1 VGVALVSGDGRRYV
15 ASVSSGE
22 DAMSESSDT
31 PATPSPGQVEVL
43 YRFDVTYLKAG
54 EHSLVIPIPDR
65 IADLIGRIVVLFPL
79 SLRSKP
85 PSLYGDGGAN
95 SVA

>member
-1 VGVALVSGDGRRYV
+1 VAPLATVK
-15 ASVSSGE
+15 ALNGE
-22 DAMSESSDT
+22 KALAA
-31 PATPSPGQVEVL
+31 PACRVEVL